1 MIKPLFFLLFF
12 FFCCLQS
19 HSQKLVYNSNGNIT
33 DTENNEI
40 SPHQIRHLLK
50 SNEKLLKDYNIGRT
64 KKTIG
69 NILLISGPVL
79 LVTGTFAYVISGF
92 ESGMNGVYVDES
104 DRLIP
109 KIIAFAGLAELLIA
123 IPVKIGFSNKIKN
136 VVTDYNNQNATGYK
150 QFNEPRLDLITNL
163 NGIGL
168 RLTLN

>member
-1 MIKPLFFLLFF
+1 MIKPIFFLFLFFGNF
-12 FFCCLQS
+12 QS
-19 HSQKLVYNSNGNIT
+19 YSQKLIYESNGNIT

-40 SPHQIRHLLK
+40 SPYQIRQLLQ
-50 SNEKLLKDYNIGRT
+50 SNEKLLNDYNIGRT

-92 ESGMNGVYVDES
+92 DSGMHGEYVDES
-104 DRLIP
+104 DRSIP

-123 IPVKIGFSNKIKN
+123 IPVKIGFSKKIKN
-136 VVTDYNNQNATGYK
+136 VVTEYNNQNATTDN
-150 QFNEPRLDLITNL
+150 QFNNQKLDLISNS

>member
-1 MIKPLFFLLFF
+1 MIKPLFFLLL
-12 FFCCLQS
+12 FFCSLQS
-19 HSQKLVYNSNGNIT
+19 NSQKLVYKSNGNIT
-33 DTENNEI
+33 DTENNRI
-40 SPHQIRHLLK
+40 SPHQIRQLLK

-92 ESGMNGVYVDES
+92 ESGMHGEYVDES
-104 DRLIP
+104 DRSIP
-109 KIIAFAGLAELLIA
+109 KIIAFVGLAELLIA
-123 IPVKIGFSNKIKN
+123 IPVKIGFSKKIKN

-150 QFNEPRLDLITNL
+150 QFNESRLDLITNS

-168 RLTLN
+168 RMTLN

>member
-1 MIKPLFFLLFF
+1 MIKPLFFLLF

-33 DTENNEI
+33 DTENNKI
-40 SPHQIRHLLK
+40 SPAQVRALLA
-50 SNEKLLKDYNIGRT
+50 SNEKLLSDYNIGRT

-79 LVTGTFAYVISGF
+79 VVTGIFAYVISGF

-109 KIIAFAGLAELLIA
+109 KIIAFTGLAELLIA

-136 VVTDYNNQNATGYK
+136 VVTEYNNQSATGYK
-150 QFNEPRLDLITNL
+150 QFNEPRLDLITNS

-168 RLTLN
+168 RLTIN